1 MDFDSLLNKGI
12 NYVKS
17 RFQAD
22 SNHTASDGE
31 SGADGASYPNAV
43 EVLEQFFAQYNCKF
57 QIDADDEDKS
67 RGFDRYY
74 FDFQGGHFV
83 AYANRNG
90 GVEVLYPRILDIP
103 ARYIDIV
110 RSVCNTCNFTEY
122 RFKYSYENME
132 KDGEVTVHIS
142 YYADVMT
149 VQLLAESLA
158 ACFQAQRSYNDR
170 LKNALEDARDEGTL
184 DVERTFSDRK
194 RELFLIRNQELR
206 HGQLPPANLEFDHD
220 KSFNLGYLLECMLG
234 RSDIELSR
242 LQVVN
247 DGGLTKYD
255 AADCVL
261 EDVNLAAFIV
271 NEKAD
276 SPSFCSSVATA
287 VATYHTPMSE
297 NANANYALTITM
309 REAGVTDHSAFFR
322 VVVALDHG
330 DANMRNSI
338 AATAGDKTPLA
349 ITFLMGYDYAS
360 AEQMRAEAEY
370 MWKDALIKVKEEK
383 TDELTE
389 EQQLLLN
396 VTDTDI
402 AYNMYWGRRYMLS
415 NRYFEA
421 IAHFENVYRSTRHR
435 FFSVSKEATKQLL
448 QAVYCLGFCYCELC
462 LFEKAFYYLNMVKS
476 TGDIHHAMEYV
487 NVLANSGDLRVFKEI
502 ETIVDDVRQQF
513 PDDDDL
519 PEHVQKLL
527 SFLKRRHGYSL
538 IEFGKLDE
546 AEKVFKSLLDDPTS
560 QDYAVSELAYIQKL
574 KANESPESSES

>member
-17 RFQAD
+17 CFHAAAD
-22 SNHTASDGE
+22 HTATDKQ
-31 SGADGASYPNAV
+31 SGADGVSYPDAV
-43 EVLEQFFAQYNCKF
+43 EVLKQFFAQYNCKF

-83 AYANRNG
+83 AYANRDG

-110 RSVCNTCNFTEY
+110 RSVCNTCNFGDS
-122 RFKYSYENME
+122 RFKYSYENKE
-132 KDGEVTVHIS
+132 KDGEVAVHIS

-149 VQLLAESLA
+149 AQSLADSLA

-170 LKNALEDARDEGTL
+170 LRSTLEDARDEGTL
-184 DVERTFSDRK
+184 DVERTFSERK
-194 RELFLIRNQELR
+194 RELFLIRSQELK
-206 HGQLPPANLEFDHD
+206 HGQLPPADVVLSQD
-220 KSFNLGYLLECMLG
+220 KSFTLGYLLKNMLG

-247 DGGLTKYD
+247 DGGLTTYD
-255 AADCVL
+255 ASDCTL

-349 ITFLMGYDYAS
+349 ITFLMGYDYSS

-396 VTDTDI
+396 VTDTDV

-421 IAHFENVYRSTRHR
+421 IAHFENVYRSTRPH
-435 FFSVSKEATKQLL
+435 FFTVSKEATKQLL

-513 PDDDDL
+513 PEDEDL

-574 KANESPESSES
+574 KANESPESSEA

>member
-22 SNHTASDGE
+22 SNHTASDVE

-43 EVLEQFFAQYNCKF
+43 EVLKQFFAQYNCKF
-57 QIDADDEDKS
+57 QIDADDEDKP

-142 YYADVMT
+142 YYADVTT

-206 HGQLPPANLEFDHD
+206 HGQLPPANLEFQHD

-255 AADCVL
+255 AADCIL

-276 SPSFCSSVATA
+276 SPSFA
-287 VATYHTPMSE
+287 HRWLLP
-297 NANANYALTITM
+297 LPLIT
-309 REAGVTDHSAFFR
+309 R
-322 VVVALDHG
+322 
-330 DANMRNSI
+330 
-338 AATAGDKTPLA
+338 P
-349 ITFLMGYDYAS
+349 
-360 AEQMRAEAEY
+360 
-370 MWKDALIKVKEEK
+370 
-383 TDELTE
+383 
-389 EQQLLLN
+389 
-396 VTDTDI
+396 
-402 AYNMYWGRRYMLS
+402 
-415 NRYFEA
+415 
-421 IAHFENVYRSTRHR
+421 
-435 FFSVSKEATKQLL
+435 
-448 QAVYCLGFCYCELC
+448 
-462 LFEKAFYYLNMVKS
+462 
-476 TGDIHHAMEYV
+476 
-487 NVLANSGDLRVFKEI
+487 
-502 ETIVDDVRQQF
+502 
-513 PDDDDL
+513 
-519 PEHVQKLL
+519 
-527 SFLKRRHGYSL
+527 
-538 IEFGKLDE
+538 
-546 AEKVFKSLLDDPTS
+546 
-560 QDYAVSELAYIQKL
+560 
-574 KANESPESSES
+574 